1 MSGKL
6 ASFLNGSLLVVKINN
21 VTLAYCQSIS
31 FNQNMNL
38 VPVGGLGAFSYHALE
53 PVQFA
58 AGGNMRVVRWTTEE
72 WNEIGSKAVPENL
85 SETSGGVVSKDFTSG
100 NGLVD
105 RNHFN
110 PVNLLLS
117 ATFDID
123 VYGRESSSSEALT
136 AKPLYKLKDCR
147 LTNYS
152 FSFQPGA
159 LLYEDMS
166 FVCLQIEENDS
177 DAIAPLPATS
187 TSAGAADSTTQN
199 ATT

>member
-38 VPVGGLGAFSYHALE
+38 VPVGGLGAYSNHALE

-58 AGGNMRVVRWTTEE
+58 AGGNMRVTRWTTEE
-72 WNEIGSKAVPENL
+72 WNEVTSTGVPENL
-85 SETSGGVVSKDFTSG
+85 ASTSGGKISKDFTSG
-100 NGLVD
+100 NGLID
-105 RNHFN
+105 KNHFN

-123 VYGRESSSSEALT
+123 VYGRESSGSSNLST
-136 AKPLYKLKDCR
+136 KPLYKLKDCR
-147 LTNYS
+147 LTNYA
-152 FSFQPGA
+152 FSFQPGS

-166 FVCLQIEENDS
+166 FVCLQVEENDS
-177 DAIAPLPATS
+177 DAVVDNPTTS
-187 TSAGAADSTTQN
+187 TPPGNTNSTAQGAV
-199 ATT
+199 

>member
-38 VPVGGLGAFSYHALE
+38 VPVGGLGAYSYHALE

-58 AGGNMRVVRWTTEE
+58 AGGNMRVVRWSTEE
-72 WNEIGSKAVPENL
+72 WKEIGDKAVPANL
-85 SETSGGVVSKDFTSG
+85 AETAEGVLAPDFTSG
-100 NGLVD
+100 NGVID
-105 RNHFN
+105 KNHFN

-123 VYGRESSSSEALT
+123 VCGRESSASTELT
-136 AKPLYKLKDCR
+136 KPLYKLKDCR

-152 FSFQPGA
+152 FAFQPGA

-166 FVCLQIEENDS
+166 FVCLQVEENDA
-177 DAIAPLPATS
+177 DAVVPKS
-187 TSAGAADSTTQN
+187 TTGTAAGSADSTTQKK
-199 ATT
+199 